1 MGVYMIESCFNFIK
15 SFEPEIYQK
24 IIEMEERIRK
34 KDHAQAIIIGR
45 SVSEDITDRIGF
57 YENINVKGLGQYDTI
72 HKLNDFN
79 VLDYKIEKPLNTIR
93 RTCNDIAHYKIE
105 ANLESCLK
113 IHRNLYESIC
123 WLYENYAEDDF
134 YVKVKYPSFDPTPSV
149 VPVHSDPTTTEEKL
163 EPIIKEDTMESNSN
177 SDNESNDVDFDELSD
192 MLDDIY
198 GDDDEETVEEIHE
211 NDKSQTTLPLDNS
224 DLINPNM
231 EFSKLN
237 GSFLLNELSKL
248 KDSSHEAVEGY
259 ESLSKFKKY
268 LHVKREIENEFLEK
282 LKEVKDKPSSQL
294 VMLCGSVG
302 DGKSHLIAY
311 LNSEHP
317 EVMSK
322 FKIHNDATESFDP
335 DKTAID
341 TLAKVL
347 TAFDDNHIDY
357 SNEKRI
363 LAINLGVLNNFMESD
378 YAKEQYTKLNSLLK
392 ETNIFD
398 TEETSQNYDKEPIH
412 IISFSDYNLYEL
424 NEEGVDSE
432 YLKKLFS
439 KVTDISYE
447 NPFYQAYLR
456 DVTNNYH
463 GPIRYNYEL
472 LMNEN
477 ARYEITQLVI
487 KAIVKFKRIVSTRE
501 LLNFIY
507 EIIVPPVINEYDDTY
522 EVLDYITEILPNL
535 IYTTSQRSPLLKI
548 IAMHDP
554 INLRR
559 ELLDE
564 FLINLN
570 MTNDLGS
577 VIHEYLVDCK
587 ETSSFIKSIGKNYIY
602 AFKPFEE
609 DVINTIIRYSSILG
623 KENIKYMYTRDSYRE
638 FIQYLYVYNT
648 HNKGGFKELFER
660 VRGAVFRWKGS
671 PMKNFILIDEL
682 KNFNI
687 AEKIDLSLVLTKKD
701 DSDTELGNRFKT
713 DIVLNFK
720 VNDHEEPVSLN
731 IDYTLYTMITKLNK
745 GYKPNKND
753 KEDLV
758 VFREFIDELIK
769 KGSSDKQLL
778 IEDINTNRKFNL
790 EYDAT
795 FEEFSFEQGEF

>member
-1 MGVYMIESCFNFIK
+1 MGVYMTESCFNFIK
-15 SFEPEIYQK
+15 SFEPGIYNK
-24 IIEMEERIRK
+24 IIEMEETIRK
-34 KDHAQAIIIGR
+34 KDYAQSIIIGR
-45 SVSEDITDRIGF
+45 STSEDITDRIGF

-72 HKLNDFN
+72 NKLNDFN
-79 VLDYKIEKPLNTIR
+79 VLDKKIERPLNTIR
-93 RTCNDIAHYKIE
+93 RTCNDVAHYKIE
-105 ANLESCLK
+105 ANLESCLR
-113 IHRNLYESIC
+113 IHRNLYESLC
-123 WLYENYAEDDF
+123 WLYENYAEDET

-149 VPVHSDPTTTEEKL
+149 VPVQPVQTTTEEII
-163 EPIIKEDTMESNSN
+163 EPVVEEDNNQSVSN
-177 SDNESNDVDFDELSD
+177 SDNEIDEVDYDELSS

-198 GDDDEETVEEIHE
+198 GDEEETDEEISEK
-211 NDKSQTTLPLDNS
+211 DKSQTTLPLDNS

-231 EFSKLN
+231 EFNKLN

-259 ESLSKFKKY
+259 ESLSEFKKY
-268 LHVKREIENEFLEK
+268 LHVKREIEVEFREK
-282 LKEVKDKPSSQL
+282 LNEVKDKPGAQI

-317 EVMSK
+317 EIMSK

-347 TAFDDNHIDY
+347 SAFDDNHISY
-357 SNEKRI
+357 SDEKFI

-412 IISFSDYNLYEL
+412 IISFSDYNLFEL
-424 NEEGVDSE
+424 NEDGVDSE
-432 YLKKLFS
+432 YLKKLFG
-439 KVTDISYE
+439 KVTDVSYE

-456 DVTNNYH
+456 DVANNYI
-463 GPIRYNYEL
+463 GPIKYNYEL

-477 ARYEITQLVI
+477 VRYEITQLVI

-507 EIIVPPVINEYDDTY
+507 EIIVPPVIKEYDDTY
-522 EVLDYITEILPNL
+522 EVLDYITEFLPNL
-535 IYTTSQRSPLLKI
+535 IYTTSERSPLLRI
-548 IAMHDP
+548 IEMHDP
-554 INLRR
+554 IHLRR

-577 VIHEYLVDCK
+577 VISEYLVECE
-587 ETSSFIKSIGKNYIY
+587 ETSSLIKSIGKKYIY
-602 AFKPFEE
+602 ELKPFKE

-623 KENIKYMYTRDSYRE
+623 KEDIKYMYTRDSYRE
-638 FIQYLYVYNT
+638 FIHYLYVYNT
-648 HNKGGFKELFER
+648 NDKQGFKELFER
-660 VRGAVFRWKGS
+660 VQGAVFRWKGS

-682 KNFNI
+682 DNFNI
-687 AEKIDLSLVLTKKD
+687 AEKIDLSLVLPKKD
-701 DSDTELGNRFKT
+701 DSKSELGNRFKT
-713 DIVLNFK
+713 DIILNFK
-720 VNDHEEPVSLN
+720 VNDNEEPVTLHM
-731 IDYTLYTMITKLNK
+731 DYTLYSMITKLNK

>member
-1 MGVYMIESCFNFIK
+1 
-15 SFEPEIYQK
+15 
-24 IIEMEERIRK
+24 MEERIRK

-363 LAINLGVLNNFMESD
+363 LAINLGVLNNTLID
-378 YAKEQYTKLNSLLK
+378 
-392 ETNIFD
+392 
-398 TEETSQNYDKEPIH
+398 
-412 IISFSDYNLYEL
+412 
-424 NEEGVDSE
+424 
-432 YLKKLFS
+432 FS
-439 KVTDISYE
+439 KR
-447 NPFYQAYLR
+447 FYSFR
-456 DVTNNYH
+456 
-463 GPIRYNYEL
+463 L
-472 LMNEN
+472 LL
-477 ARYEITQLVI
+477 LV
-487 KAIVKFKRIVSTRE
+487 
-501 LLNFIY
+501 
-507 EIIVPPVINEYDDTY
+507 
-522 EVLDYITEILPNL
+522 
-535 IYTTSQRSPLLKI
+535 
-548 IAMHDP
+548 
-554 INLRR
+554 
-559 ELLDE
+559 
-564 FLINLN
+564 
-570 MTNDLGS
+570 
-577 VIHEYLVDCK
+577 
-587 ETSSFIKSIGKNYIY
+587 
-602 AFKPFEE
+602 
-609 DVINTIIRYSSILG
+609 
-623 KENIKYMYTRDSYRE
+623 
-638 FIQYLYVYNT
+638 
-648 HNKGGFKELFER
+648 
-660 VRGAVFRWKGS
+660 
-671 PMKNFILIDEL
+671 
-682 KNFNI
+682 
-687 AEKIDLSLVLTKKD
+687 
-701 DSDTELGNRFKT
+701 
-713 DIVLNFK
+713 
-720 VNDHEEPVSLN
+720 
-731 IDYTLYTMITKLNK
+731 
-745 GYKPNKND
+745 
-753 KEDLV
+753 
-758 VFREFIDELIK
+758 
-769 KGSSDKQLL
+769 
-778 IEDINTNRKFNL
+778 
-790 EYDAT
+790 
-795 FEEFSFEQGEF
+795 

>member
-1 MGVYMIESCFNFIK
+1 MGVYMTESCFNFIK
-15 SFEPEIYQK
+15 SFEPGIYNK
-24 IIEMEERIRK
+24 IIEMEETIRK
-34 KDHAQAIIIGR
+34 KDYAQSIIIGR
-45 SVSEDITDRIGF
+45 STSEDITDRIGF

-72 HKLNDFN
+72 NKLNDFN
-79 VLDYKIEKPLNTIR
+79 VLDKKIERPLNTIR
-93 RTCNDIAHYKIE
+93 RTCNDVAHYKIE
-105 ANLESCLK
+105 ANLESCLR
-113 IHRNLYESIC
+113 IHRNLYESLC
-123 WLYENYAEDDF
+123 WLYENYAEDET

-149 VPVHSDPTTTEEKL
+149 VPVQPVQTTTEEII
-163 EPIIKEDTMESNSN
+163 EPVVEEDNNLSVSN
-177 SDNESNDVDFDELSD
+177 SDNEIDEVDYDELSS

-198 GDDDEETVEEIHE
+198 GDEEETDEEISEK
-211 NDKSQTTLPLDNS
+211 DKSQTTLPLDNS

-231 EFSKLN
+231 EFNKLN

-259 ESLSKFKKY
+259 ESLSEFKKY
-268 LHVKREIENEFLEK
+268 LHVKREIEAEFREK
-282 LKEVKDKPSSQL
+282 LNEVKDKPGAQL

-317 EVMSK
+317 EIMSK

-347 TAFDDNHIDY
+347 SAFDDNHISY
-357 SNEKRI
+357 SNEKLI

-412 IISFSDYNLYEL
+412 IISFSDYNLFEL
-424 NEEGVDSE
+424 NEDGVDSE
-432 YLKKLFS
+432 YLKKLFG
-439 KVTDISYE
+439 KVTDVSYE

-456 DVTNNYH
+456 DVANNYI
-463 GPIRYNYEL
+463 GPIKYNYEL

-477 ARYEITQLVI
+477 VRYEITQLVI

-507 EIIVPPVINEYDDTY
+507 EIIVPPVIKEYDDTY
-522 EVLDYITEILPNL
+522 EVLDYITDILPNL
-535 IYTTSQRSPLLKI
+535 IYTTSERSPLLRI
-548 IAMHDP
+548 IEMHDP
-554 INLRR
+554 IHLRR

-577 VIHEYLVDCK
+577 VISEYLVECE
-587 ETSSFIKSIGKNYIY
+587 ETSSLIKSIGKKYIY
-602 AFKPFEE
+602 ELKPFEE

-623 KENIKYMYTRDSYRE
+623 KEDIKYMYTRDSYRE
-638 FIQYLYVYNT
+638 FIHYLYVYNT
-648 HNKGGFKELFER
+648 NDKQGFKELFER
-660 VRGAVFRWKGS
+660 VQGAVFRWKGS

-682 KNFNI
+682 DNFNI
-687 AEKIDLSLVLTKKD
+687 AEKIDLSLVLPKKD
-701 DSDTELGNRFKT
+701 DSKSELGNRFKT
-713 DIVLNFK
+713 DIILNFK
-720 VNDHEEPVSLN
+720 VNDNEEPVTLHM
-731 IDYTLYTMITKLNK
+731 DYTLYSMITKLNK

-795 FEEFSFEQGEF
+795 FEEFTFEQGEF